1 MVWKDIIKNEP
12 TLLIEGLKNI
22 LDEALDEISDEEG
35 AVYQG
40 NKRIKYNDGSIMITL
55 HVESTP
61 LNQMTRVYFTRKT
74 GINFDIQIS
83 KLHTQGKKWKH
94 GFVGDSNESIS
105 EEIQR
110 KILAVADKMP
120 LYQYR

>member
-1 MVWKDIIKNEP
+1 MSWQDIIKNEP
-12 TLLIEGLKNI
+12 TILIEGLKNI

-35 AVYQG
+35 AIYQG
-40 NKRIKYNDGSIMITL
+40 NKRIKHNGGSIRITL

-61 LNQMTRVYFTRKT
+61 PNQMTRVYFTGKT
-74 GINFDIQIS
+74 GINFDMQIS
-83 KLHTQGKKWKH
+83 KLHTKGKKWEH
-94 GFVGDSNESIS
+94 DFARDSNKSIS

-120 LYQYR
+120 IYQR

>member
-1 MVWKDIIKNEP
+1 MNWKDIIKNEP
-12 TLLIEGLKNI
+12 TILIEGLKNI

-40 NKRIKYNDGSIMITL
+40 NKRIKHNDGSIRIML

-61 LNQMTRVYFTRKT
+61 PNQSTRVYFTGKT

-83 KLHTQGKKWKH
+83 KLRTTKKWEH

-105 EEIQR
+105 EEMQR

-120 LYQYR
+120 LHQFR

>member
-1 MVWKDIIKNEP
+1 MAWKNIIKNEP
-12 TLLIEGLKNI
+12 TILIEGLKNI

-35 AVYQG
+35 AAYQG
-40 NKRIKYNDGSIMITL
+40 NKRIKHNGGSIRITL

-61 LNQMTRVYFTRKT
+61 PNQMARVSFTGST
-74 GINFDIQIS
+74 GIKFDYQLS
-83 KLHTQGKKWKH
+83 KLTQDGKQWEG

-110 KILAVADKMP
+110 KILSVADKMP
-120 LYQYR
+120 IYQYY

>member
-1 MVWKDIIKNEP
+1 MTWQNVIKNEP
-12 TLLIEGLKNI
+12 TILIEGLKNI

-35 AVYQG
+35 AIYQG
-40 NKRIKYNDGSIMITL
+40 NKRIKHNGGSIRITL

-61 LNQMTRVYFTRKT
+61 PNQMARVSFTGKT
-74 GINFDIQIS
+74 GIDFDYQIY
-83 KLHTQGKKWKH
+83 KLTEEGKKWEG

-110 KILAVADKMP
+110 KILSVADKMP
-120 LYQYR
+120 IYQYY

>member
-1 MVWKDIIKNEP
+1 MINMAWKDIIKNEP
-12 TLLIEGLKNI
+12 TILIEGLKNI

-40 NKRIKYNDGSIMITL
+40 NKRIKHNGGSI
-55 HVESTP
+55 
-61 LNQMTRVYFTRKT
+61 RGKT
-74 GINFDIQIS
+74 GINFDYQFS
-83 KLHTQGKKWKH
+83 KLHTQGKEWKG

-110 KILAVADKMP
+110 KILSVADKMP
-120 LYQYR
+120 IYQYY